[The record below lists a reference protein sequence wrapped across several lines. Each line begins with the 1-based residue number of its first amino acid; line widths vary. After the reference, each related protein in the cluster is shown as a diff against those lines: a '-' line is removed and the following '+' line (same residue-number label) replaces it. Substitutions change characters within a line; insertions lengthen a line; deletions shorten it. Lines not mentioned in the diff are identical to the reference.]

1 MRQLQ
6 YLQCNT
12 NAFPLLQQMSYML
25 VALFLLSGCT
35 TSIRTIPPTPDA
47 KPLPTINITKDKTFD
62 SETFYSLLVAEIAI
76 NRNRMDIA
84 YSNYAQQVEK
94 TKDLAVTERATRL
107 ALAVNNRPASLSLAK
122 QWKQFDPSNTEARY
136 IVISELMNDNQFTA
150 AFEESYRLLEAGEM
164 AGFYDIATQAVDTQA
179 VGEQNTDI
187 STLVNLYANALT
199 NYPQTEELLTGYSIL
214 LQANNQL
221 PQALSAATQA
231 SNIQPIEVRALFQK
245 ARIFIAMGEIDSATN
260 VFSSMV
266 KQHPTNKQLRLRY
279 ANMLVRSDLPEA
291 LKQYQFLAEQNPD
304 DSNILLTIAL
314 IQQEQKL
321 HDQARESYQ
330 QLLNMNEHVDEAHFG
345 LGEIADNEGQPELAL
360 SHYKVVESGDRFMQA
375 ASSAADIIYQQDG
388 LPASHQFLNMKRE
401 NATPE
406 QQQALYILEADTL
419 ARSNLNDR
427 AEAVYQQGLDKYPDS
442 LGLIYARALHYANT
456 GNIAFAERDFLALLQ
471 QKPNYAAAL
480 NAYGYTLA
488 DSTPRLAEAKE
499 LITKA
504 YAIDSDEPAILDSMG
519 WVEYKLGNL
528 PDALTFL
535 QQAMALSPDHEIAAH
550 LGEVLWHMER
560 KSDAIAIWKQ
570 GLSLNPKSG
579 ILKETLTRLNISEL
593 L

>member
-164 AGFYDIATQAVDTQA
+164 AGFYDIATQAVDTKS
-179 VGEQNTDI
+179 TDV
-187 STLVNLYANALT
+187 STLANLYANALT
-199 NYPQTEELLTGYSIL
+199 DYPQTEELWTGYSIL
-214 LQANNQL
+214 LQANDQL

-231 SNIQPIEVRALFQK
+231 TNIQPIEVRALFQK

-291 LKQYQFLAEQNPD
+291 LRQYQLLAEQNPD

-314 IQQEQKL
+314 IQHEQKL
-321 HDQARESYQ
+321 HIQARESYQ
-330 QLLNMNEHVDEAHFG
+330 QLLNINEHVNEAHFG
-345 LGEIADNEGQPELAL
+345 LGEIADSEGQLDLAL
-360 SHYKVVESGDRFMQA
+360 NHYKAVDNGDRFMQA

-419 ARSNLNDR
+419 ARSNLNDQ
-427 AEAVYQQGLDKYPDS
+427 AEAIYQQALDQYPDS
-442 LGLIYARALHYANT
+442 LGIIYARALHYANT
-456 GNIAFAERDFLALLQ
+456 GNIALAERDFLALLQ
-471 QKPNYAAAL
+471 QKPNYSAAL

-488 DSTPRLAEAKE
+488 DSTSRLVEAKA
-499 LITKA
+499 LIAKA
-504 YAIDSDEPAILDSMG
+504 YAIDSNEPAILDSMG

-528 PDALTFL
+528 PDALIFL

-550 LGEVLWHMER
+550 LGEVLWHMKR
-560 KSDAIAIWKQ
+560 KSDAITVWKQ
-570 GLSLNPKSG
+570 GLSLNPESR
-579 ILKETLTRLNISEL
+579 ILKETLIRLNISEL

>member
-6 YLQCNT
+6 YRQGNIKT
-12 NAFPLLQQMSYML
+12 PPLLQQVSYML
-25 VALFLLSGCT
+25 IALFLLSGCT
-35 TSIRTIPPTPDA
+35 TAMRTIPPTPET
-47 KPLPTINITKDKTFD
+47 KPLPTTNITEDKTFD

-94 TKDLAVTERATRL
+94 TQDLAVTERATRL
-107 ALAVNNRPASLSLAK
+107 ALAVNNRPASLALAK
-122 QWKQFDPSNTEARY
+122 QWKQLDPSNAEARY
-136 IVISELMNDNQFTA
+136 IVISELINNNQFTA

-164 AGFYDIATQAVDTQA
+164 AGFYDIATQAADTQSTE
-179 VGEQNTDI
+179 VG
-187 STLVNLYANALT
+187 TLANLYAKALD
-199 NYPQTEELLTGYSIL
+199 NYPQTEELWTGYSIL

-221 PQALSAATQA
+221 PQALDAATQA
-231 SNIQPIEVRALFQK
+231 SNIQPIEVRALFQR
-245 ARIFIAMGEIDSATN
+245 ARIFIAMGEVDEATN

-266 KQHPTNKQLRLRY
+266 QQHPTNKQLRLRY

-291 LKQYQFLAEQNPD
+291 LKQYQLLAQQNPD

-321 HDQARESYQ
+321 YDQAQKSYLE
-330 QLLNMNEHVDEAHFG
+330 LLSMNEHVDEAHFG
-345 LGEIADNEGQPELAL
+345 LGEIADNQNQPELAL
-360 SHYKVVESGDRFMQA
+360 RHYKAVNNGDRFMQA

-388 LPASHQFLNMKRE
+388 LPASHEFLNIKRE
-401 NATPE
+401 TATPE
-406 QQQALYILEADTL
+406 QQQALFILEADTL
-419 ARSNLNDR
+419 ARSNLNDQ

-442 LGLIYARALHYANT
+442 LGIIYARALHYANT
-456 GNIAFAERDFLALLQ
+456 GKIALAERDFIALLQ
-471 QKPNYAAAL
+471 QKPNHSAAL

-488 DSTPRLAEAKE
+488 DSTTRFSEAKE
-499 LITKA
+499 LIAKA
-504 YAIDSDEPAILDSMG
+504 YAIDSNEPAILDSMG

-535 QQAMALSPDHEIAAH
+535 QQAMTLSPDHEIAAH
-550 LGEVLWHMER
+550 LGEVLWHMGR

-570 GLSLNPKSG
+570 GLSLNPESS
-579 ILKETLTRLNISEL
+579 ILKKTLTRLNISEL

>member
-35 TSIRTIPPTPDA
+35 TAIRTTPPTPNT
-47 KPLPTINITKDKTFD
+47 KPLPTINITEDKTFD

-107 ALAVNNRPASLSLAK
+107 ALAVNNRPASLALAK

-164 AGFYDIATQAVDTQA
+164 AGFYDIATQAVDTKS
-179 VGEQNTDI
+179 TDV
-187 STLVNLYANALT
+187 STLASLYANALT
-199 NYPQTEELLTGYSIL
+199 DYPQTEELWTGYSIL
-214 LQANNQL
+214 LQASDQL

-231 SNIQPIEVRALFQK
+231 TNIQPIEVRALFQK
-245 ARIFIAMGEIDSATN
+245 ARVFIAMGEIDNATN

-291 LKQYQFLAEQNPD
+291 LRQYQLLAEQNPD

-314 IQQEQKL
+314 IQHEQKL
-321 HDQARESYQ
+321 HIQARESYQ
-330 QLLNMNEHVDEAHFG
+330 QLLNINEHVNEAHFG
-345 LGEIADNEGQPELAL
+345 LGEIADSEDQLDLAL
-360 SHYKVVESGDRFMQA
+360 NHYKAVDNGDRFMQA

-419 ARSNLNDR
+419 ARSNLNDQ
-427 AEAVYQQGLDKYPDS
+427 AEAIYQQALDKYPDS
-442 LGLIYARALHYANT
+442 LGIIYARALHYANT
-456 GNIAFAERDFLALLQ
+456 GNITLAERDFLALLQ
-471 QKPNYAAAL
+471 QKPNYSAAL

-488 DSTPRLAEAKE
+488 DSTSRLAEAKA
-499 LITKA
+499 LIAKA
-504 YAIDSDEPAILDSMG
+504 YAIDSNEPAILDSMG

-528 PDALTFL
+528 SDALIFL

-560 KSDAIAIWKQ
+560 KSDAIAVWKQ
-570 GLSLNPKSG
+570 GLHLNPESR
-579 ILKETLTRLNISEL
+579 ILKATLIRLNISEL